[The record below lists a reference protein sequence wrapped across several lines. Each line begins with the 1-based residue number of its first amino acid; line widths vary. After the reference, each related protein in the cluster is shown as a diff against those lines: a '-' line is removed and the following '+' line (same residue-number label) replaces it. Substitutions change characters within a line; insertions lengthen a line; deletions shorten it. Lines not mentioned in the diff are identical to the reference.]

1 MMMAAEMVKDRLTG
15 LLAKSAFLPAFAEQ
29 LEAARTG
36 ERTLALALALFDVDR
51 FLSINETHG
60 HVAGDQVLVAIA
72 EILRQH
78 AGEALVFRNGG
89 DEFAVLFPGWEREQ
103 AFLAMEGIRRAVEAL
118 HLTTNEGALVEHP
131 TISGG
136 VAAFPVDGRT
146 QVELFRKADQ
156 ALYRAKASGRN
167 QIRLA
172 FEEKMVPKTAHFTQ
186 TQLERLAEQA
196 ARLQTSEADLLR
208 EALDDLLTKYGVND
222 ILS

>member
-1 MMMAAEMVKDRLTG
+1 MIRDRLTG

-29 LEAARTG
+29 LEAARTS
-36 ERTLALALALFDVDR
+36 EQTLALALFDVDR
-51 FLSINETHG
+51 FLNLNETYG
-60 HVAGDQVLVAIA
+60 HAACDQVLVAIA
-72 EILRQH
+72 EIIRQH
-78 AGEALVFRNGG
+78 ASEALIFRNGG
-89 DEFAVLFPGWEREQ
+89 DEFAILFPGWEREQ

-118 HLTTNEGALVEHP
+118 RLTTAESESIEPP

-136 VAAFPVDGRT
+136 VSAFPVDGRT

-172 FEEKMVPKTAHFTQ
+172 FEEKMVPKTTHFTQ

-196 ARLQTSEADLLR
+196 ARLKASEADLLR

>member
-1 MMMAAEMVKDRLTG
+1 MTAVEMTKDRLTG
-15 LLAKSAFLPAFAEQ
+15 LLGKAAFLPVFAEYLEQARKDNQ
-29 LEAARTG
+29 L
-36 ERTLALALALFDVDR
+36 LALALFDVDR
-51 FLSINETHG
+51 FYTINETYGHG
-60 HVAGDQVLVAIA
+60 GGDQVLIAVA
-72 EILRQH
+72 EIIRQH

-89 DEFAVLFPGWEREQ
+89 DEFAVVFPGLEREQ
-103 AFLAMEGIRRAVEAL
+103 AFLAMEQIRRMIE
-118 HLTTNEGALVEHP
+118 TTRITTTEGETIEKM

-146 QVELFRKADQ
+146 QVELVRKADQ
-156 ALYRAKASGRN
+156 ALYRAKVAGRN

-196 ARLQTSEADLLR
+196 AKLKTSEADLLR

>member
-1 MMMAAEMVKDRLTG
+1 MTAAEMTQDRLTG
-15 LLAKSAFLPAFAEQ
+15 LLSKSAFLPAFAEQ
-29 LEAARTG
+29 LETARTS
-36 ERTLALALALFDVDR
+36 EQALALALFDIDH
-51 FLSINETHG
+51 FLNINETYG
-60 HVAGDQVLVAIA
+60 HAAGDQVLVAIA
-72 EILRQH
+72 GILRQQ
-78 AGEALVFRNGG
+78 AVGALVFRNGG
-89 DEFAVLFPGWEREQ
+89 DEFAILFPGWEREQ
-103 AFLAMEGIRRAVEAL
+103 AFLRMEGIRQAVEAL
-118 HLTTNEGALVEHP
+118 RLTSAEGEAIQQP

-167 QIRLA
+167 QVRLA

-196 ARLQTSEADLLR
+196 ARLKTSEADLLR

>member
-1 MMMAAEMVKDRLTG
+1 MTTPQPTRDRLTG
-15 LLAKSAFLPAFAEQ
+15 LRSKSAFLPAFAEQ

-36 ERTLALALALFDVDR
+36 EQALALALFDIDR
-51 FLSINETHG
+51 FLSLNETHG
-60 HVAGDQVLVAIA
+60 HAAGDQALVAIA
-72 EILRQH
+72 DILRRH
-78 AGEALVFRNGG
+78 AGQALVFRNGG
-89 DEFAVLFPGWEREQ
+89 DEFAILFPGWEREQ
-103 AFLAMEGIRRAVEAL
+103 AFLALEGIRREVEAL
-118 HLTTNEGALVEHP
+118 RLITADGETLQQI

-146 QVELFRKADQ
+146 QVELYRKADQ
-156 ALYRAKASGRN
+156 ALYRAKAAGRN

-196 ARLQTSEADLLR
+196 ARLHTSEADLLR

>member
-1 MMMAAEMVKDRLTG
+1 MTAAEMNKDRLTG
-15 LLAKSAFLPAFAEQ
+15 LLAKSAFLAAFAEQ
-29 LEAARTG
+29 LEAARTT
-36 ERTLALALALFDVDR
+36 EHVLALVLFDIDR
-51 FLSINETHG
+51 FLNINETYG
-60 HVAGDQVLVAIA
+60 HAAGDQVLVAIA
-72 EILRQH
+72 EIIRQQ
-78 AGEALVFRNGG
+78 AGQALAFRNGG
-89 DEFAVLFPGWEREQ
+89 DEFTIIFPGWEREQ
-103 AFLAMEGIRRAVEAL
+103 AFLAIEQIRRAIEAIR
-118 HLTTNEGALVEHP
+118 LTTAEGETVEKP

-146 QVELFRKADQ
+146 QVELYRKADQ

-172 FEEKMVPKTAHFTQ
+172 FEEKMVPKTTHFTQ

-196 ARLQTSEADLLR
+196 ARLKTSEADLLR